1 MHISFRQPKSK
12 KQLQPQSLCKRMT
25 ERNYVEPVKKNENVK
40 KTDWEWFIPMPS
52 AEVNYK

>member
-1 MHISFRQPKSK
+1 
-12 KQLQPQSLCKRMT
+12 MT

-52 AEVNYK
+52 AEVNYN